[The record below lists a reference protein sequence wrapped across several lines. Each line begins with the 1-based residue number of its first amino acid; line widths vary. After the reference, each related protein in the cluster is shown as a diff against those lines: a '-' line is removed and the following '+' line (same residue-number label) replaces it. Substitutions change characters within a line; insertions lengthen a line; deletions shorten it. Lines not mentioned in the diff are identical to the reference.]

1 MDRKTRIVEVYG
13 HLHKR
18 VLKLGA
24 NNSMFLF
31 SNKCMVNL
39 NHIVEDYLKKSNEE
53 DGILYLIYA

>member
-1 MDRKTRIVEVYG
+1 
-13 HLHKR
+13 
-18 VLKLGA
+18 
-24 NNSMFLF
+24 MFLF